1 MTKTRDL
8 ADLGGGFIQ
17 EGTGA
22 VQRTVES
29 KLQDVVSVKDFG
41 AVGDGTS
48 NDTTKV
54 QAAVNAV
61 GAGGSVYFPKGI
73 YYVTALSNAE
83 NIVFRGDGATF
94 TGGYSRKIAQI
105 GSISGDGQRQY
116 DYLSCAIRNTT
127 GTFAFIDDIDHQ
139 PTGLQSVVHSDA
151 STIQVNYKKTCEKV
165 GTFLVCPDEK
175 LAPYG
180 VSAGS
185 SVGISASYI
194 TTAAPLAFTVSGT
207 GIVTT
212 TPLWSGSIT
221 ATVAS
226 DTITVLHPPVA
237 HAEDP
242 PSICIAGSTTAK
254 ELVYVTYGI
263 DQVTLRCMDQM
274 NGYVYYDGS
283 SWVWEPTLSTNIN
296 APTLTWTGSNTLQI
310 AHEDVGDRY
319 GISLTP
325 HAPIGTIR
333 PAVNT
338 AGTNLFEIIFFDAAG
353 SQITT
358 PSTGMKVWYTRCA
371 KVPSELPS
379 NLLVSVRRGNATV
392 PLANYANVGGHNFW
406 IIGTME
412 NNT

>member
-1 MTKTRDL
+1 MASRNFVTRPGL
-8 ADLGGGFIQ
+8 QFVPS
-17 EGTGA
+17 GTGA
-22 VQRTVES
+22 VERTVTE

-41 AVGDGTS
+41 AVGDGVS
-48 NDTTKV
+48 NDTAKV
-54 QAAVNAV
+54 QAAVDAV
-61 GAGGSVYFPKGI
+61 GANGSIYFPEGT
-73 YYVTALSNAE
+73 YYVTALSNA
-83 NIVFRGDGATF
+83 NNVIFWGDGATF
-94 TGGYSRKIAQI
+94 TGGYSRKIAQA

-116 DYLSCAIRNTT
+116 DYLSCAIRNSS
-127 GTFAFIDDIDHQ
+127 GTFAFIDDVDHQ

-151 STIQVNYKKTCEKV
+151 TTIQINYKKTCQKV
-165 GTFLVCPDEK
+165 GTFLVCPDET

-180 VSAGS
+180 VSAGA
-185 SVGISASYI
+185 SVGISAAYI
-194 TTAAPLAFTVSGT
+194 KTAAPLGFTVSGT
-207 GIVTT
+207 GAVTT

-221 ATVAS
+221 ATAAS
-226 DTITVLHPPVA
+226 NVITVLHPPVA

-242 PSICIAGSTTAK
+242 PSICIVGSNTAK
-254 ELVYVTYGI
+254 ELVYAGFGI

-283 SWVWEPTLSTNIN
+283 AWVWEPTLSSNLNT
-296 APTLTWTGSNTLQI
+296 PTLTWTGSNTLQI

-325 HAPIGTIR
+325 HAPTGTIR

-371 KVPSELPS
+371 KVPSKLPS
-379 NLLVSVRRGNATV
+379 DLLVSVRRGYATV
-392 PLANYANVGGHNFW
+392 PIANYANIAAQNFW